1 MFIHYIFKFL
11 LLIIYINSLLCND
24 IEKVQVLYKNQLR
37 GLYQKE
43 NNKAI
48 EKVINEQFTRIF
60 DQVIFNSKM
69 NIYELN
75 FMIFCNGQCD
85 TKKNVLQPVISYTQW
100 ENTYNFPLDISVSKI
115 LQKLKN
121 TFPDSNI
128 TSNKLSICDCY
139 TLSW

>member
-1 MFIHYIFKFL
+1 M
-11 LLIIYINSLLCND
+11 LCDD
-24 IEKVQVLYKNQLR
+24 IEKEKVQVLYKNQLR

-48 EKVINEQFTRIF
+48 EQIIDEQFTRIF
-60 DQVIFNSKM
+60 DKVILNSKM
-69 NIYELN
+69 NIHELH
-75 FMIFCNGQCD
+75 FMIFCNGD
-85 TKKNVLQPVISYTQW
+85 SSLFSGVSTKENIKNVLPGVITYTQW
-100 ENTYNFPLDISVSKI
+100 NNIYNFPLDISVSKI

-128 TSNKLSICDCY
+128 TFHKNQSDKKNCDYY

>member
-1 MFIHYIFKFL
+1 M
-11 LLIIYINSLLCND
+11 LCDN
-24 IEKVQVLYKNQLR
+24 IEKEKVQVLYKNQLR

-48 EKVINEQFTRIF
+48 EQIIDEQFTRIF
-60 DQVIFNSKM
+60 DNVILNSKI
-69 NIYELN
+69 NIHELH
-75 FMIFCNGQCD
+75 FMIFCND
-85 TKKNVLQPVISYTQW
+85 EYIKNILPGVISYTQW
-100 ENTYNFPLDISVSKI
+100 NNIYNFPLDISVSKI

-128 TSNKLSICDCY
+128 IFHKTQSDKKNCDYY